1 MAAGTGAAIYSG
13 NDSGHGTGVGGSH
26 HPGLG
31 GGTLSPCPH
40 PPLLPAIKPKTVTL
54 MNSVLIW
61 PPTPQLP
68 LNPLTGIRTVF
79 INNLFPI
86 VDQDMLTPHPTP
98 TQLTTTSIGYQCA
111 TTVNTPGW
119 WCTKGIAGGR
129 EAPTGPQ
136 RKLFATSKS
145 VWINGRRAG
154 RFGDPLGDLS
164 IAFPCTSVVTG
175 CSPNVFI
182 GI

>member
-61 PPTPQLP
+61 PPVSYTHLTLP
-68 LNPLTGIRTVF
+68 TKR
-79 INNLFPI
+79 I
-86 VDQDMLTPHPTP
+86 V
-98 TQLTTTSIGYQCA
+98 
-111 TTVNTPGW
+111 
-119 WCTKGIAGGR
+119 
-129 EAPTGPQ
+129 
-136 RKLFATSKS
+136 
-145 VWINGRRAG
+145 
-154 RFGDPLGDLS
+154 
-164 IAFPCTSVVTG
+164 
-175 CSPNVFI
+175 
-182 GI
+182 

>member
-1 MAAGTGAAIYSG
+1 M
-13 NDSGHGTGVGGSH
+13 
-26 HPGLG
+26 
-31 GGTLSPCPH
+31 SPCPH

-61 PPTPQLP
+61 APTPQLP

-79 INNLFPI
+79 VNNLYPI

-119 WCTKGIAGGR
+119 WCTKGIAGAEKHLQDTR
-129 EAPTGPQ
+129 ENCLLPVSQ
-136 RKLFATSKS
+136 
-145 VWINGRRAG
+145 
-154 RFGDPLGDLS
+154 FGSMG
-164 IAFPCTSVVTG
+164 VVQGVLVTLWVTFQ
-175 CSPNVFI
+175 SPFHALQ
-182 GI
+182 